1 MPNVYM
7 IAGPNGA
14 GKTTSAMALLPDIL
28 QCREYVNADT
38 IAMALSPFKPEST
51 AIKAGRLML
60 DRIHHLANQKQ
71 DFAFETTGA
80 SKSFAPFLENCKQ
93 QGYNIIILYLWLES
107 VELALKR
114 VASRVENGG
123 HDIPKQIVRRRYYR
137 GLKNFFDIYVPLS
150 DEWQFYDNSAS
161 FPQIISRKNKNGDII
176 ISNDAVWAV
185 INKRTK
191 YGNTS
196 K

>member
-1 MPNVYM
+1 
-7 IAGPNGA
+7 
-14 GKTTSAMALLPDIL
+14 
-28 QCREYVNADT
+28 
-38 IAMALSPFKPEST
+38 
-51 AIKAGRLML
+51 ML
-60 DRIHHLANQKQ
+60 DRIHYLVSQKQ

-123 HDIPKQIVRRRYYR
+123 HDIPEQIVRRRYYR

-161 FPQIISRKNKNGDII
+161 FPRIISRKNKNGDII
-176 ISNDAVWAV
+176 ISNDAIWAV
-185 INKRTK
+185 INKRIKHGDTNK
-191 YGNTS
+191 
-196 K
+196 